1 MLLDLALL
9 NRLERLQLAT
19 RRRLIGDFSGEH
31 RSIRHG
37 SSLDFADYREYHPGD
52 DYRRIDYHL
61 YARLDL
67 LLLKL
72 YEADDDLHVRLMVDT
87 SASMGADGKLEQA
100 ARLAAALGFV
110 ALVRRDTVSL
120 HTFPA
125 RNPGQR
131 FAGRHSTNALFNT
144 LEGLRAGG
152 ETHFVRAATHTI
164 ARPGPAG
171 VSVVISDLLTPE
183 WEDGLRHLP
192 ARRGDVVVVHVL
204 SRSDL
209 WPDLVGDMDLV
220 DSESGARIPVSANP
234 ELLREYVARAEEWCY
249 DVATLCRH
257 MGAGYVQ
264 VLADEPIGPRLLAG
278 WQRAGVLR

>member
-9 NRLERLQLAT
+9 DRLERLQLAT
-19 RRRLIGDFSGEH
+19 RRRLVGEFSGEH
-31 RSIRHG
+31 RSMRHG

-52 DYRRIDYHL
+52 DFRRIDYHL

-72 YEADDDLHVRLMVDT
+72 FEADDDLHVRLMVDT
-87 SASMGADGKLEQA
+87 SQSMATDGKLDQA
-100 ARLAAALGFV
+100 VRLAAALGFV

-120 HTFPA
+120 HTFPS
-125 RNPGQR
+125 RNHGQR
-131 FAGRHSTNALFNT
+131 FIGRHSTNELFRV
-144 LEGLRAGG
+144 LEGLEAGG

-171 VSVVISDLLTPE
+171 VSIVISDLLTPE

-204 SRSDL
+204 SRAEL

-234 ELLREYVARAEEWCY
+234 DLLQEYTERAQQWCS
-249 DVATLCRH
+249 DVAMMCRH

-264 VLADEPIGPRLLAG
+264 VLSDEPIGPRLLAG

>member
-9 NRLERLQLAT
+9 DRLERLQLAT
-19 RRRLIGDFSGEH
+19 RRRLVGEFSGEH

-72 YEADDDLHVRLMVDT
+72 FEADDDLHVRLMVDT
-87 SASMGADGKLEQA
+87 STSMASDGKLDQA
-100 ARLAAALGFV
+100 VRLAAALGFV

-120 HTFPA
+120 HTFPS
-125 RNPGQR
+125 RNLAQR
-131 FAGRHSTNALFNT
+131 FAGRHSTNALFKV
-144 LEGLRAGG
+144 LEGLQAGG
-152 ETHFVRAATHTI
+152 ETNFVRAATHTI

-171 VSVVISDLLTPE
+171 VSIVISDLLTPE

-204 SRSDL
+204 SRAEL

-220 DSESGARIPVSANP
+220 DSETGARIPVSAHP
-234 ELLREYVARAEEWCY
+234 DLLREYSDRAQQWCL

-264 VLADEPIGPRLLAG
+264 VLSDEPIGPRLLAG